1 MSIDYSNDLSAAKD
15 LTLTILTI
23 VSSTLSVAGS
33 SIIIS
38 SVIRRRKN
46 RGVCERLLF
55 GMSVCD
61 IFASVDFAVQ
71 PFLTPVGKWRASRG
85 NATTC
90 NIAGAFFQFGALASM
105 IYYNMLA
112 IFYFLTIRLGLD
124 PKVIAKWCEPWMHAI
139 PVLWP
144 AMSAIIGLG
153 LTSYEP
159 TYGPLWLYQG
169 CWFGGN
175 SADLIS
181 WVTVGPWLLTSY
193 TVIPVIF
200 IIIHRSVRQ
209 AYRGSLLNQ
218 FAESNLDS
226 ASITR
231 NGSRRNM
238 TSILL
243 RASSSRGSRRSSLF
257 ARNSWEGAEFTST
270 SQGKR
275 LRMLA
280 WQAFLYVLAFY
291 ATYSFLFAGQIVEG
305 YSDTPGDLVVPLY
318 PLLVLQAIMSPLAGF
333 FNSLVYLRPRFSRLR
348 ENRRDQSGSKVFR
361 VMNNIRF
368 LISGGSQ
375 AEPVEAECSEP
386 SNNDDHRCTTEEGR
400 AATPSGHL
408 SSTHGVEYLSQS
420 FKEAVEAS
428 SRFMIPV
435 DGASEFGRRS
445 FQCFDASE
453 AKKASLCSKALENV
467 IGGKSEF
474 AEEDTGGM
482 VAFALPE
489 PKQGDANRVTSLG
502 DEESFGRE
510 DCNSDTV
517 VDVSTSLEQVN
528 RETVSNM
535 KDSSLE
541 AITTHEIIFE
551 EASDLESSQDAVSV
565 GESVE
570 DAQRMACYDSS

>member
-1 MSIDYSNDLSAAKD
+1 MSIDYSNELPAAQD
-15 LTLTILTI
+15 WTLTILTI
-23 VSSTLSVAGS
+23 ISSTLSVAGS
-33 SIIIS
+33 SIIIT
-38 SVIRRRKN
+38 SVVRRRKN

-55 GMSVCD
+55 GMSLCD
-61 IFASVDFAVQ
+61 IFASLDFAVQ
-71 PFLTPVGKWRASRG
+71 PFLTPMGKWRASRG

-90 NIAGAFFQFGALASM
+90 NIAGACFQFGALASM

-124 PKVIAKWCEPWMHAI
+124 AKIIAKWFEPWMHAI

-144 AMSAIIGLG
+144 FLSAIIGLG
-153 LTSYEP
+153 LTSYQP

-181 WVTVGPWLLTSY
+181 WVTFGPWLLTSY
-193 TVIPVIF
+193 IVIPVIF
-200 IIIHRSVRQ
+200 VIIHRSVRQ
-209 AYRGSLLNQ
+209 AYRGGLLNQ
-218 FAESNLDS
+218 FAESNLVS

-231 NGSRRNM
+231 NGSRRM
-238 TSILL
+238 TSILM
-243 RASSSRGSRRSSLF
+243 RTSSSRGSRRSSLF
-257 ARNSWEGAEFTST
+257 TRNSSEGLEFTST

-280 WQAFLYVLAFY
+280 GQAFLYVLAFY
-291 ATYSFLFAGQIVEG
+291 ATYSFLFAGQIIEG
-305 YSDTPGDLVVPLY
+305 YSDNPGDLVVPLY

-348 ENRRDQSGSKVFR
+348 ENRRDQSGSKFFR
-361 VMNNIRF
+361 LMKNMRT

-375 AEPVEAECSEP
+375 AEPVEAEYSKH
-386 SNNDDHRCTTEEGR
+386 SSDNDHRPTRGKGR
-400 AATPSGHL
+400 AATASGHL
-408 SSTHGVEYLSQS
+408 SSTPGVDCLSQS

-435 DGASEFGRRS
+435 EGASEFGRRS
-445 FQCFDASE
+445 FQCLDASE
-453 AKKASLCSKALENV
+453 SKTASLFSKARENK

-474 AEEDTGGM
+474 FEEDTGGK
-482 VAFALPE
+482 VAFALPKPIE
-489 PKQGDANRVTSLG
+489 GDANRGNSLG
-502 DEESFGRE
+502 DEESFERE
-510 DCNSDTV
+510 DGTCDTV
-517 VDVSTSLEQVN
+517 ADVSTSVEQVY
-528 RETVSNM
+528 RETASNM
-535 KDSSLE
+535 KDSFLE

-551 EASDLESSQDAVSV
+551 EESDLESSQDVVSI

-570 DAQRMACYDSS
+570 EAQRMTCFAGS